1 VRQRKDGAIR
11 AAAGGLSRRVDKH
24 ANTLSSSPIKSAKVA
39 ETLRSAIHQ
48 QQISISDAGRQY
60 PVGPVLRILS
70 TSSFIRANMQG
81 RGGLLVSEYW
91 PHLYDM
97 LYARNP
103 KHRRTLTK
111 YAPEAA

>member
-1 VRQRKDGAIR
+1 
-11 AAAGGLSRRVDKH
+11 
-24 ANTLSSSPIKSAKVA
+24 
-39 ETLRSAIHQ
+39 
-48 QQISISDAGRQY
+48 
-60 PVGPVLRILS
+60 
-70 TSSFIRANMQG
+70 MQG